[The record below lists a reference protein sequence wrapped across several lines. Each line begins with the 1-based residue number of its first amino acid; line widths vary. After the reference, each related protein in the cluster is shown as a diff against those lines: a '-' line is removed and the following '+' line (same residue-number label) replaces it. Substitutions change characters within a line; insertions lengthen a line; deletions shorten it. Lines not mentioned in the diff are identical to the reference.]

1 MTDIYGKKGGPMLRY
16 LESMLASGGF
26 MPGQALP
33 TLRALS
39 EQFGVSRKVA
49 AQVQE
54 VLAERG
60 LVEIRHG
67 SGTYVLNRRRHAVD
81 RKIRIAVI
89 HEGLNMQQA
98 YCAHVVAG
106 IMERAAELPDC
117 RIDQWALLG
126 FQEDALDKLTRY
138 ARMSDAILLVG
149 GYDRNLR
156 EVPHCCPAVGV
167 EMGSSFNGWV
177 SILSLDPFDAAERA
191 TQYFCD
197 RNVHHLHL
205 IHNPVD
211 PLHSERKDIMV
222 RIWRQH
228 GTYDEEA
235 AYGDDDPSHGW
246 WFSGGT
252 GYNRFALRYKNRY
265 KQDFAAAH
273 HALSLDGKAYILPE
287 GALMKCDAFDT
298 DWHRLGRTALDE
310 AVRRATTPGAP
321 SQRILQGCSS
331 LLTYCNSYKTKPT
344 PTGYNRKGGKP
355 ASSGS

>member
-33 TLRALS
+33 TLRTLS

-60 LVEIRHG
+60 LVEIRRG
-67 SGTYVLNRRRHAVD
+67 SGTYVLNQRRHAED

-117 RIDQWALLG
+117 RIDQWAMLG
-126 FQEDALDKLTRY
+126 FQEDALDKLTGY
-138 ARMSDAILLVG
+138 ARVSDALLLVG

-156 EVPHCCPAVGV
+156 DVPRCCPAVGV

-177 SILSLDPFDAAERA
+177 SILSLD
-191 TQYFCD
+191 
-197 RNVHHLHL
+197 HLHL
-205 IHNPVD
+205 LHNPID
-211 PLHSERKDIMV
+211 PLHSERKDIML
-222 RIWRQH
+222 RTWRNH

-235 AYGDDDPSHGW
+235 AYGDDDPGHGW

-265 KQDFAAAH
+265 KQDFAATH

-287 GALMKCDAFDT
+287 GALMKCDAFGT

-310 AVRRATTPGAP
+310 AVRRATTPGVPA
-321 SQRILQGCSS
+321 QRILQGCSS
-331 LLTYCNSYKTKPT
+331 LLICRDPHKTKQT
-344 PTGYNRKGGKP
+344 PAGCNRKGGKP
-355 ASSGS
+355 ASSES